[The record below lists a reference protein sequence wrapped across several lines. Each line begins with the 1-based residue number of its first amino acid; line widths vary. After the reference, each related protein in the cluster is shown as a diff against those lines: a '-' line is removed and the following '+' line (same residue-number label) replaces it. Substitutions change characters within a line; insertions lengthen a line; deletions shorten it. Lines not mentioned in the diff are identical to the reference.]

1 MTLLAFVMMILAA
14 QLHGS
19 QMAMA
24 EPDHAPA
31 QMQTHG
37 THASTPQ
44 QCTDHGSCHSSKDL
58 CDFVCSGLSN
68 TILTEADGA
77 ALFQPVSTL
86 ARMPRGE
93 ALDGI
98 SPALDQRPPI
108 ALFA

>member
-14 QLHGS
+14 QVHGS
-19 QMAMA
+19 DMAMA
-24 EPDHAPA
+24 EPDHKPM
-31 QMQTHG
+31 QMHDA
-37 THASTPQ
+37 HASAQQ

-58 CDFVCSGLSN
+58 CDFVCSGLTN
-68 TILTEADGA
+68 TILVEAVGT
-77 ALFQPVSTL
+77 ALFEPVSTL
-86 ARMPRGE
+86 ALIPPGD